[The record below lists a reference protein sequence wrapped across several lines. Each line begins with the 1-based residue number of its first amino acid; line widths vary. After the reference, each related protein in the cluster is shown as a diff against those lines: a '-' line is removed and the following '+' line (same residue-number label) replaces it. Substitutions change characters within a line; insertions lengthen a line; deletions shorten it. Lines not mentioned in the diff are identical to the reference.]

1 MNSTIRLFLVDGN
14 EILREG
20 IVGILSK
27 HEGIELVGTTSN
39 EAEVIRLVEQK
50 HPDIVLIGPT
60 MKDAK
65 GVQIIKDIRER
76 FEDTH
81 CILLTDV
88 SAQDRDVVFEAIKS
102 GASGCFPMTV
112 TSESFVEGI
121 RSVFRGGTLLSP
133 QDTTKV
139 LQRYHEL
146 AQGRKAGENTLS
158 FREREVVLLIAQG
171 LSNKQIAYKLR
182 ISTKTVKTHVAHIMK
197 KMRAKN
203 RTEAV
208 ALAIRKGLIKIEM
221 EKVPGSGH
229 MKAGGCTPHGDQQP
243 MGSGTRAS

>member
-1 MNSTIRLFLVDGN
+1 MNSRIRLVLIDGN

-20 IVGILSK
+20 IVRILSS
-27 HEGIELVGTTSN
+27 HEGIELVGFTQTEDGVVRCIEKN
-39 EAEVIRLVEQK
+39 
-50 HPDIVLIGPT
+50 HPDVVLIGPT
-60 MKDAK
+60 LKGVT
-65 GVQIIKDIRER
+65 GVQIIKTLRER

-81 CILLTDV
+81 CILLADV
-88 SAQDRDVVFEAIKS
+88 DAQNGDIVFEAVKA

-112 TSESFVEGI
+112 TPERFVEGI

-139 LQRYHEL
+139 LERYHEL
-146 AQGRKAGENTLS
+146 AQGKNGHVHTLS
-158 FREREVVLLIAQG
+158 FREREVVMHMAEG

-197 KMRAKN
+197 KMHAKN

-208 ALAIRKGLIKIEM
+208 VLAIRKELIEIKMDREPVSGRAEETLS
-221 EKVPGSGH
+221 EKVLLESRR
-229 MKAGGCTPHGDQQP
+229 M
-243 MGSGTRAS
+243 